1 MADTLRAGDVRDFD
15 SARDYASPLNAKASI
30 VTVDTLFHN
39 PLYEIPSYQREF
51 SWGDPQVEAL
61 IGDLVEAYHSS
72 EDLLDPAQYFLGA
85 IVTQERQLND
95 AGEVDIADKIVD
107 GQQRFTSLMLLI
119 AVLSKTLASVSVETR
134 SEKADKEL
142 SILIG
147 RIFRPDRD
155 HFVLDVPGYNYYLRQ
170 LMGANAPLPQKLI
183 GQPPFRSAAIQKF
196 NKAFKTLEER
206 VLFEIGRVDPK
217 TADAPAPDL
226 DAVAQFSTWLRQRVF
241 VALIADTDP
250 YDDQRLF
257 DRMNT
262 RGLPLSESERFK
274 SRVLAA
280 SGNRSAGDAS
290 RKWQKHRE
298 IALKALNAA
307 GQSGSLAVRDAREA
321 ERRLM
326 GGWLVA
332 THADLEN
339 QTDKNLKRVRSI
351 ILDPY
356 DYCLDRYSDENT
368 GVPSPDLYKLL
379 KSKFWAYTRA
389 IKNGYVGVYKFQ
401 PELPGLQHAQI
412 AKIPLLDAAI
422 AACFVTR
429 PVKLANSRLHALSGF
444 LDVVAFQK
452 GWNKHWSANK
462 GLDRLMLGAINLIKT
477 SGVAELRSRLAK
489 HLGDLPSVNA
499 DSAPSLTSSNGRWM
513 RYLLGRMA
521 YELEYR
527 ATKKKPSADLLDGK
541 GNHSPEI
548 EHILSK
554 RFNENGEEFEFN
566 LSQINTERQRLGA
579 LTLLSRQDNR
589 AASNRTWSD
598 RCGVYSNSNL
608 LTRTLLKDTYD
619 HSLNIKGSKT
629 DLSVLRFQPWSKIS
643 PTAIAKRQHSYS
655 ELSRL
660 IWSKSRYME
669 NRSRRSR

>member
-1 MADTLRAGDVRDFD
+1 MADTLHADDIRDFNSAGDR
-15 SARDYASPLNAKASI
+15 ASPLNAKASI

-51 SWGDPQVEAL
+51 SWGDKQVEAL
-61 IGDLVEAYHSS
+61 IGDLVEAYHST
-72 EDLLDPAQYFLGA
+72 EDLFDPAQYFLGA
-85 IVTQERQLND
+85 IVTQERQLNE

-107 GQQRFTSLMLLI
+107 GQQRFTSLILLI
-119 AVLSKTLASVSVETR
+119 AVLCKSLASDGSENRSKKVNTELET
-134 SEKADKEL
+134 
-142 SILIG
+142 LIS
-147 RIFRPDRD
+147 RIFRADRD

-196 NKAFKTLEER
+196 NKAFKTLEDR
-206 VLFEIGRVDPK
+206 VLFEIGRVDPN
-217 TADAPAPDL
+217 AQESPPPDMDAIAH
-226 DAVAQFSTWLRQRVF
+226 FSGWLRQRVF

-290 RKWQKHRE
+290 RRWQKHRE
-298 IALKALNAA
+298 VALKALNAA
-307 GQSGSLAVRDAREA
+307 GQTGSLAVRDAREA

-332 THADLEN
+332 TQAELED
-339 QTDKNLKRVRSI
+339 QTDKNLKKVRSI

-356 DYCLDRYSDENT
+356 DFCLETYSDDIT
-368 GVPSPDLYKLL
+368 GVPSPELYKML

-412 AKIPLLDAAI
+412 AKIPLIDAAI
-422 AACFVTR
+422 AACYVTR
-429 PVKLANSRLHALSGF
+429 PVKLASSRLHALSGF
-444 LDVVAFQK
+444 LDVVAFHK
-452 GWNKHWSANK
+452 GWNQHWSTNK
-462 GLDRLMLGAINLIKT
+462 RLDRLMLGAINLIRT
-477 SGVAELRSRLAK
+477 SGVAELRSRLAT
-489 HLGDLPSVNA
+489 HLGDLPSVNGH
-499 DSAPSLTSSNGRWM
+499 SAPSLTSSNGRWM

-527 ATKKKPSADLLDGK
+527 ASKKKPSADLLDGK
-541 GNHSPEI
+541 GNQSPEI

-554 RFNENGEEFEFN
+554 RFNENGEEFEFD

-589 AASNRTWSD
+589 AASNRAWSD
-598 RCGVYSNSNL
+598 RCRVYSDSNL
-608 LTRTLLKDTYD
+608 LTRTLLNNTYD
-619 HSLNIKGSKT
+619 HNLNIKGSKT
-629 DLSVLRFQPWSKIS
+629 DLSVLEFRPWSKIS

-669 NRSRRSR
+669 IRSRRSR